1 MLQVPAGQL
10 TETMGMNSLLW
21 AAALLLVVLGLAGL
35 ILPALPG
42 IPLLFLGLVAAAW
55 AEGFVHVGAGSI
67 AVLALLALLAWGADF
82 AAVAFGARR
91 FGATPR
97 AAWGA
102 AAGMLIGLFFGLPG
116 ILLGPFLGAMIG
128 ELAGNRSLRE
138 AGMASLGATL
148 GLAIGAAVKMALAFV
163 MLGIFLVARF
173 SSPGGG

>member
-1 MLQVPAGQL
+1 MLEHRPGQL
-10 TETMGMNSLLW
+10 VNIMGMEGLLW
-21 AAALLLVVLGLAGL
+21 AAALLLVALGLAGL
-35 ILPALPG
+35 VLPALPG

-55 AEGFVHVGAGSI
+55 AEGFAHVGAGTI

-102 AAGMLIGLFFGLPG
+102 AAGMLVGLFFGLPG
-116 ILLGPFLGAMIG
+116 ILLGPFLGAMLG
-128 ELAGNRSLRE
+128 ELLGNRSLRQ
-138 AGMASLGATL
+138 AGLASLGATL
-148 GLAIGAAVKMALAFV
+148 GLAFGAAVKMALAFV

-173 SSPGGG
+173 SSGNGA